1 MPRLNAFIHCVVKS
15 RLLGPDQ
22 IDAVRSSLPD
32 LPGDDAVPFARA
44 LVDRGLL
51 TKYQANK
58 LLNGRTWGFFLGDY
72 RIMKRLGE
80 GGMGKVYL
88 ARRERDNLRV
98 AIKVLPPK
106 KALEDE
112 QALKRFYREME
123 LSRRVRHPNLTRTLE
138 VGSVGDAH
146 YMVMEYV
153 PGDSLYNLVKGI
165 HGGSGPLRF
174 DEAARYFIRALAG
187 LHAAHQAGL
196 VHRDVKPSNLMVTP
210 EGDAKLLDLGLAKSM
225 HEESA
230 LTHPNA
236 VVGTLDY
243 ASPEQ
248 LADASKADG
257 RSDLYSIG
265 CTIYFALSGRPP
277 FEGGDIVSKIFRHRM
292 EDPDPLE
299 KICPDVPAAFAA
311 IIWKAM
317 AKQPEDRQQTAS
329 ELQADLARWA
339 DPERPRPAGRPP
351 SGSAPR
357 FRPPPP
363 ELDDEDIRL
372 DDNPSQF
379 SALGALRDLGGAE
392 ISAPLSRPP
401 ILPRAAV
408 IIQDD
413 DSGEVPLSDSEI
425 GLDAEFHPEPEFD
438 SEPHSRYPPL
448 PSSHGSPD
456 DGDRLV
462 RIAFSVL
469 AVLVVLAMLALM
481 ISNN

>member
-1 MPRLNAFIHCVVKS
+1 MPRLNAFIDCLVNS
-15 RLLGPDQ
+15 RLLGPEQ
-22 IDAVRSSLPD
+22 IDAARAALPD

-123 LSRRVRHPNLTRTLE
+123 LSRKVRHPNLTRTLE

-174 DEAARYFIRALAG
+174 DEAARYFIRALTG

-196 VHRDVKPSNLMVTP
+196 VHRDIKPSNLMVTP
-210 EGDAKLLDLGLAKSM
+210 EGDAKILDLGLAKSM

-230 LTHPNA
+230 LTHPNS

-248 LADASKADG
+248 LADASKADA
-257 RSDLYSIG
+257 RSDLYSTG
-265 CTIYFALSGRPP
+265 CTLYFALSGRPP

-311 IIWKAM
+311 IVWKAM
-317 AKQPEDRQQTAS
+317 AKQPEDRQQSAL
-329 ELQADLARWA
+329 ELRADLARWA
-339 DPERPRPAGRPP
+339 EAGRIVAEGRAS
-351 SGSAPR
+351 SGSGR
-357 FRPPPP
+357 GFRPPPP
-363 ELDDEDIRL
+363 ELDDDEIRL

-379 SALGALRDLGGAE
+379 SGLGGLRDLGAAE
-392 ISAPLSRPP
+392 ISAPLSKPP
-401 ILPRAAV
+401 ILPRTAV
-408 IIQDD
+408 IIEDD
-413 DSGEVPLSDSEI
+413 GSDSDSEI
-425 GLDAEFHPEPEFD
+425 DPAFEPEPESGTHPD
-438 SEPHSRYPPL
+438 PEPYSTYSISPLHSR
-448 PSSHGSPD
+448 PD

-462 RIAFSVL
+462 RLAFSAL
-469 AVLVVLAMLALM
+469 AVLVVLILLALM
-481 ISNN
+481 ISDF